1 MTHEGILS
9 LDDRKAFPIPLSSE
23 DWDIMMELAQS
34 KSFKGLH
41 KRKGLTS
48 LLQQLEKNF
57 KDIV

>member
-1 MTHEGILS
+1 
-9 LDDRKAFPIPLSSE
+9 
-23 DWDIMMELAQS
+23 MMELAQS